1 MKQNIIDRINHL
13 ANEKEPFL
21 FVVNYAGSEAYIRKL
36 SEIAIDDQ
44 NNQTFARNYT
54 RIKQMFTS
62 RTNHPL
68 SRNASPCSG
77 LPLRMC

>member
-36 SEIAIDDQ
+36 SEIDIDECLYD
-44 NNQTFARNYT
+44 FEG
-54 RIKQMFTS
+54 I
-62 RTNHPL
+62 TNVKRQSLSSVNKHPTWKVFEP
-68 SRNASPCSG
+68 NFEKF
-77 LPLRMC
+77 